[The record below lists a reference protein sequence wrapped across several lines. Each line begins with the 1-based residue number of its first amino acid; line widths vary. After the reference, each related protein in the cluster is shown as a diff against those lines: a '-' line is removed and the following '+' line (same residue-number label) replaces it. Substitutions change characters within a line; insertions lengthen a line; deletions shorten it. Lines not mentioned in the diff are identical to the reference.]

1 MNIDDRTILLSRIRR
16 ISILVSTVL
25 SLVVA
30 VLFLMSEISD
40 SQIHNSDI
48 LYLPSFFDDLWRGID
63 VTGWTVTPAP
73 YFFPDFLV
81 YGFFD
86 SIFHLIDANVATR
99 VDLSLRL
106 SSAALYII
114 NGFLF
119 ALLLRQLFVS
129 RQSTIIGGIWVWL
142 LFTFIVFLT
151 PFKYDFIEA
160 HIISTHSGVIT
171 STFLFWI
178 LWVSEASPL
187 SNLKKAFRY
196 FWLFALVV
204 LTLVSDLQF
213 LTLSVI
219 PSMLI
224 SLFLLIY
231 STDRKKHI
239 FDLLL
244 IGVAVLSA
252 FRLRPRIR
260 YQLIYFPNIDGLD
273 LMKRVMR
280 HLADLKF
287 ESLVNVGLF
296 WPVIILAVT
305 FVTFLFIQRKIRHQ
319 FYSIYLGSLFTVG
332 AAVVIQFGLT
342 IDSNDIGTIPDRY
355 LLYLYAILLPVWFA
369 SIVCKINLN
378 LIKSLIENNILVCSF
393 ILLLS
398 LLALIVS
405 LSFISILDR
414 GKQSLAVKQA
424 NCVKA
429 VIGAKEGDEIAY
441 GISDYWPAKQLSIFG
456 SPDIRLFPVG
466 GDSVNQFYFWIT
478 NLSWFNDDQII
489 YQFAITKGLVQDR
502 LINYYGT
509 PNKIFEC
516 EGLEVWWYGR
526 QSPIRQNPA
535 DLRKFAFVI
544 GLPWSQIKQ

>member
-63 VTGWTVTPAP
+63 VTGWALTPAP

-86 SIFHLIDANVATR
+86 SIFHLIDVNVATR

-119 ALLLRQLFVS
+119 AVLLRQLFVS
-129 RQSTIIGGIWVWL
+129 RPSTIIGGIWVWL

-178 LWVSEASPL
+178 LWVSEVSPL
-187 SNLKKAFRY
+187 SKLKKTFRY

-213 LTLSVI
+213 LTLVVI

-273 LMKRVMR
+273 LIKRTVR
-280 HLADLKF
+280 HLPDL
-287 ESLVNVGLF
+287 SLRLILDTGLLLPLTILIIVF
-296 WPVIILAVT
+296 VIFIFIRRGIHSG
-305 FVTFLFIQRKIRHQ
+305 FVA
-319 FYSIYLGSLFTVG
+319 IYLGSVFTAV
-332 AAVVIQFGLT
+332 AAVVIQLGLT
-342 IDSNDIGTIPDRY
+342 IDSNNIGTIPDRY
-355 LLYLYAILLPVWFA
+355 LLYLYALLLPVWFA
-369 SIVCKINLN
+369 SIVYKINLN
-378 LIKSLIENNILVCSF
+378 LIKSLIENNTLVCSF

-398 LLALIVS
+398 ILALIVS
-405 LSFISILDR
+405 LSFVSILGR
-414 GKQSLAVKQA
+414 GKQSLAAKQA
-424 NCVKA
+424 NCVKV
-429 VIGAKEGDEIAY
+429 VIGAQEGKKIVY
-441 GISDYWPAKQLSIFG
+441 GISDYWPAKQLSLFG

-489 YQFAITKGLVQDR
+489 YQFAITEGLVQDR
-502 LINYYGT
+502 LINYYGK